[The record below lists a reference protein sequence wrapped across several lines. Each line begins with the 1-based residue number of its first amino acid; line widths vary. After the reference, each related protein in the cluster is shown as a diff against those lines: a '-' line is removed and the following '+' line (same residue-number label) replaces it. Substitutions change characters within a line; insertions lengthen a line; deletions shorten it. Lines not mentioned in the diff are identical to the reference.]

1 MTVTKTRIFTVDPL
15 DPDEQSLEA
24 AAGILTRGGL
34 VAFPTETVYGL
45 GADATSDAAVAR
57 IFEAKG
63 RPQDNPLIVHVHT
76 YDVVP
81 ALVRELPSRA
91 EVLMYRFWP
100 GPLTIVLKK
109 SGALAERVSLGLDT
123 VGVRMPAHAVALGL
137 IGAAGMPVAAPS
149 ANVSGR
155 PSPTTP
161 GHVLRDLDGRI
172 DAVVDGGPCGI
183 GVESTVLDLTTI
195 PPAILRPGGTT
206 REDIEE
212 VLGDVVV
219 DAVAAVTG
227 EGAPRSPGMKYR
239 HYAPAAQVYLVEM
252 GADGRADA
260 LVRFAADFCGRG
272 LRVGVLASSEST
284 SAAIRSGGQP
294 HDPDDPQGIAWIDAG
309 SESDLASIAYGLFD
323 NLRRFDDLGVDVVL
337 AQAFSETGMGLAIMN
352 RLLKAAGGRVLRSET

>member
-1 MTVTKTRIFTVDPL
+1 METRVITVDPG
-15 DPDEQSLEA
+15 DPDERLLES
-24 AAGILTRGGL
+24 AAGILRDGGL

-109 SGALAERVSLGLDT
+109 SGAVAERVSPGLNT

-137 IGAAGMPVAAPS
+137 IRAAGVPVAAPS

-161 GHVLRDLDGRI
+161 AHVLRDLDGRI

-195 PPAILRPGGTT
+195 PPTILRPGGAT
-206 REDIEE
+206 REAIEE

-219 DAVAAVTG
+219 DAVTPVTG
-227 EGAPRSPGMKYR
+227 EGGPRSPGMKYR

-252 GADGRADA
+252 GSDGRGDA
-260 LVRFAADFCGRG
+260 LARFAAEFRGRG
-272 LRVGVLASSEST
+272 LKVGVLASSEKA
-284 SAAIRSGGQP
+284 SAAGQSGGRP
-294 HDPDDPQGIAWIDAG
+294 HDPGDAQGIIWIDAG
-309 SESDLASIAYGLFD
+309 SERDLASIAHGLFD

-352 RLLKAAGGRVLRSET
+352 RLLKAAGGRVLRSES